1 MSKSSLSSVVSS
13 LVRASMGTAVSSS
26 ITDDDLDRHVAEL
39 ILREAKQKA
48 ESYGEVGIRAYLPT
62 APDPNAPRPNK
73 RFLSSIIKSTDD
85 HNKTIFRAQALAAQE
100 IKREKDERERRDRKA
115 RAEEAA
121 AAERMR
127 RRRPDH
133 DEHSWDSRR
142 ERDRRRDKDQIRE
155 KEKSSGR
162 RHKDDKDDDSHYRKR
177 SSRRRHQ
184 SRSASKEW
192 DTDAK
197 HRKSSRRSPS
207 PDRAS
212 SSDNRQHRRHR
223 RHDDDN
229 PQKKRRHTSRSTS
242 PRRNESPAQP
252 IPEISVS
259 RKRTRSVSL
268 SDDDY
273 GKTTKQA
280 RHLSRR
286 NTRSPSR
293 SSLTSPDDEAVE
305 FTEEVLPSFKGKSGA
320 SDEFSKPPP
329 RTLSPFPPPRRP
341 QHAVASSGSYHTVRS
356 PSLSPPPLPSARLP
370 SKMDKYFQDSYDPRL
385 DVTTLPVPNVPA
397 TGLVSDAEF
406 EGWDAM
412 LELIRQRREDKAE
425 KKRLERL
432 GISKD
437 KIDKKGTDSGVADR
451 WASGGDNIMD
461 IEYKKRGTV
470 REWDLGKEGF

>member
-1 MSKSSLSSVVSS
+1 MSKSSLSSVVSN
-13 LVRASMGTAVSSS
+13 LVRASMGTTVSSS
-26 ITDDDLDRHVAEL
+26 VTDDDLDRHVAEL

-85 HNKTIFRAQALAAQE
+85 HNKTILRAQALAAQE
-100 IKREKDERERRDRKA
+100 IKREKDEQERRDRKA
-115 RAEEAA
+115 RAEEAV

-133 DEHSWDSRR
+133 DEHSWDGRR
-142 ERDRRRDKDQIRE
+142 ERDRRRDRDRNRG

-162 RHKDDKDDDSHYRKR
+162 RHNHDNDNDSYHRNR
-177 SSRRRHQ
+177 SSTRRHQ
-184 SRSASKEW
+184 SRSASKER
-192 DTDAK
+192 DSDAK

-207 PDRAS
+207 PQRAS
-212 SSDNRQHRRHR
+212 SSDNRHQRRHR
-223 RHDDDN
+223 RYDDDN
-229 PQKKRRHTSRSTS
+229 SRKKRRHTSHSTS
-242 PRRNESPAQP
+242 LRRTESPAQP
-252 IPEISVS
+252 VPENTVS
-259 RKRTRSVSL
+259 RKRTRSASP
-268 SDDDY
+268 SDDDDR
-273 GKTTKQA
+273 TIIKQA

-286 NTRSPSR
+286 STRSPSR
-293 SSLTSPDDEAVE
+293 SSQTSPDDEAVD
-305 FTEEVLPSFKGKSGA
+305 FAEEIRPSFKGKTKA
-320 SDEFSKPPP
+320 LDEFPKPPP
-329 RTLSPFPPPRRP
+329 RTRSPSPPRRP
-341 QHAVASSGSYHTVRS
+341 QHAIASSGSYHVVRA
-356 PSLSPPPLPSARLP
+356 PSSSPPPLPPAQLP

-385 DVTTLPVPNVPA
+385 DVATLPVPNVPA
-397 TGLVSDAEF
+397 TGLVNDAEY

-425 KKRLERL
+425 KKRLERH

-437 KIDKKGTDSGVADR
+437 KTDKKGTDSGVADR

>member
-1 MSKSSLSSVVSS
+1 MSKSSLSSVVSN
-13 LVRASMGTAVSSS
+13 LVRASMGTAVSPS

-48 ESYGEVGIRAYLPT
+48 ESYGTLGIRAYLPT
-62 APDPNAPRPNK
+62 AW
-73 RFLSSIIKSTDD
+73 STDD
-85 HNKTIFRAQALAAQE
+85 HNKTILRAQALAAQE

-133 DEHSWDSRR
+133 DEHGWDGRR
-142 ERDRRRDKDQIRE
+142 ERDQRRDKDRDRG

-162 RHKDDKDDDSHYRKR
+162 HHKTNKDDDSYYRNR
-177 SSRRRHQ
+177 PSSRRHR
-184 SRSASKEW
+184 SRSASKER
-192 DTDAK
+192 DSDAK
-197 HRKSSRRSPS
+197 HRTSNRRSPPS
-207 PDRAS
+207 ERIS
-212 SSDNRQHRRHR
+212 SSDNRRHRRHR

-229 PQKKRRHTSRSTS
+229 SRRQRRHTSHSTS
-242 PRRNESPAQP
+242 PRRPESPTQP
-252 IPEISVS
+252 VPAIPVS

-268 SDDDY
+268 SDDDNR
-273 GKTTKQA
+273 KTKQT
-280 RHLSRR
+280 RYLSCRT
-286 NTRSPSR
+286 TRSPSR
-293 SSLTSPDDEAVE
+293 SSQTSPDDEAVE
-305 FTEEVLPSFKGKSGA
+305 FTEEVLSSFNGKAGA
-320 SDEFSKPPP
+320 SAEFTKPPP
-329 RTLSPFPPPRRP
+329 RTLSPSPPRRP
-341 QHAVASSGSYHTVRS
+341 RRAVASSGSHHNARS
-356 PSLSPPPLPSARLP
+356 PSSSPPPLPPAQLP
-370 SKMDKYFQDSYDPRL
+370 SKMDKYFQESYDPRL
-385 DVTTLPVPNVPA
+385 DVATLPVPNVPA

-437 KIDKKGTDSGVADR
+437 KVNKKDTDSGVADR

>member
-1 MSKSSLSSVVSS
+1 MSKSSLSSVVST

-85 HNKTIFRAQALAAQE
+85 HNKTILRAQALAAQE

-133 DEHSWDSRR
+133 DERSWDGRR
-142 ERDRRRDKDQIRE
+142 ERDRRSDRERNRD
-155 KEKSSGR
+155 KEKSSRR
-162 RHKDDKDDDSHYRKR
+162 RHRDDKDDGSYYRNR
-177 SSRRRHQ
+177 PSSRRHQ
-184 SRSASKEW
+184 SRSASKER
-192 DTDAK
+192 DSDVK
-197 HRKSSRRSPS
+197 HRKSSRRSQS

-212 SSDNRQHRRHR
+212 SSDNRQRRRHR
-223 RHDDDN
+223 RPEDD
-229 PQKKRRHTSRSTS
+229 KSRKRRRHTSRSPS
-242 PRRNESPAQP
+242 PRRTESPAQP
-252 IPEISVS
+252 IPEITVS
-259 RKRTRSVSL
+259 RKRTRSVSP
-268 SDDDY
+268 SDEDDR
-273 GKTTKQA
+273 KIIKQA

-293 SSLTSPDDEAVE
+293 SSQTSPDDDTVE
-305 FTEEVLPSFKGKSGA
+305 FTEEIRPSVKGKTKA
-320 SDEFSKPPP
+320 LDDFPKPSL
-329 RTLSPFPPPRRP
+329 RTRSPSPPPRRP
-341 QHAVASSGSYHTVRS
+341 QRTVASHHTVRS
-356 PSLSPPPLPSARLP
+356 PSSSPPPLPPSRLP

-385 DVTTLPVPNVPA
+385 DVATLPVPNVPA

-425 KKRLERL
+425 KKRLDRL

-437 KIDKKGTDSGVADR
+437 KTDKKGTDSGVADR

>member
-1 MSKSSLSSVVSS
+1 MPKSSLSSVVSN
-13 LVRASMGTAVSSS
+13 LVRASMGTTVSPS

-85 HNKTIFRAQALAAQE
+85 HNKTILRAQALAAQE
-100 IKREKDERERRDRKA
+100 IKREKDERERRDRRA

-133 DEHSWDSRR
+133 DELSWDSRR
-142 ERDRRRDKDQIRE
+142 ECDRRRDKDRNKG

-162 RHKDDKDDDSHYRKR
+162 HHKNDKDDDSYYRNR
-177 SSRRRHQ
+177 PSSRRHQ
-184 SRSASKEW
+184 SRSASKER
-192 DTDAK
+192 DSDVK
-197 HRKSSRRSPS
+197 HRKSSRRSLS
-207 PDRAS
+207 PKRAS

-223 RHDDDN
+223 RHDDNDSR
-229 PQKKRRHTSRSTS
+229 KKRRHTSRSTS
-242 PRRNESPAQP
+242 PCRTKSPAQP
-252 IPEISVS
+252 VSEIPVS

-268 SDDDY
+268 SNDDDR
-273 GKTTKQA
+273 KTTKQA

-293 SSLTSPDDEAVE
+293 SSQTSPDDEVVE
-305 FTEEVLPSFKGKSGA
+305 FTEEILPSFKGKAGA
-320 SDEFSKPPP
+320 PDEFCKLPP
-329 RTLSPFPPPRRP
+329 RTLSPSPPPRRP
-341 QHAVASSGSYHTVRS
+341 QHAVASSGCRS
-356 PSLSPPPLPSARLP
+356 PSLSPPPLPPTRLP

-385 DVTTLPVPNVPA
+385 DVATLPVPNVPA

-432 GISKD
+432 GISQD
-437 KIDKKGTDSGVADR
+437 KVNKKGTDSGVADR

>member
-1 MSKSSLSSVVSS
+1 MPKSSLSSVVSN
-13 LVRASMGTAVSSS
+13 LVRASMGTAVSPS

-85 HNKTIFRAQALAAQE
+85 HNKTILRAQALAAQE

-115 RAEEAA
+115 RAEEAV

-127 RRRPDH
+127 RRRHDH
-133 DEHSWDSRR
+133 DEHGWDSRR
-142 ERDRRRDKDQIRE
+142 ERDRRRDKERDRG
-155 KEKSSGR
+155 KEKSFGK
-162 RHKDDKDDDSHYRKR
+162 RHKDDKDDSYYRNR
-177 SSRRRHQ
+177 SSSRRHQ
-184 SRSASKEW
+184 SRSASKER
-192 DTDAK
+192 DSDAK
-197 HRKSSRRSPS
+197 HRKNGRRSPS
-207 PDRAS
+207 PERAS
-212 SSDNRQHRRHR
+212 SSDHQHRRHR
-223 RHDDDN
+223 RHDEDN
-229 PQKKRRHTSRSTS
+229 SQNKRRHTSRSTS
-242 PRRNESPAQP
+242 PRRTESRVQP
-252 IPEISVS
+252 VPELPVS
-259 RKRTRSVSL
+259 KKRTRSASL
-268 SDDDY
+268 SDNDCR
-273 GKTTKQA
+273 KTTKQA
-280 RHLSRR
+280 RHLTRR

-293 SSLTSPDDEAVE
+293 SSQTSPDDEAVE
-305 FTEEVLPSFKGKSGA
+305 FTEEILLSFNGKAGAPDKFRKASPHTLSPS
-320 SDEFSKPPP
+320 PPP
-329 RTLSPFPPPRRP
+329 RQP
-341 QHAVASSGSYHTVRS
+341 QYAVASSGSYHTVRS
-356 PSLSPPPLPSARLP
+356 PSSSPPPLPPTRLP

-385 DVTTLPVPNVPA
+385 DVATLPVPNVPA

-432 GISKD
+432 GISKH
-437 KIDKKGTDSGVADR
+437 KVDKKGTDSGIADR

>member
-1 MSKSSLSSVVSS
+1 MSKSSLSSVVSN
-13 LVRASMGTAVSSS
+13 LVRASMGTTVSPS

-85 HNKTIFRAQALAAQE
+85 HNKTILRAQARAAQE

-115 RAEEAA
+115 RAEEAV

-133 DEHSWDSRR
+133 DEHIWDSRR
-142 ERDRRRDKDQIRE
+142 ERDRRRDKDRSRG

-162 RHKDDKDDDSHYRKR
+162 HHKDDKDDDSHYRHR
-177 SSRRRHQ
+177 SSRRRNQ
-184 SRSASKEW
+184 SRSASKER
-192 DTDAK
+192 DSDAK
-197 HRKSSRRSPS
+197 HRKSSQRSPS
-207 PDRAS
+207 PMRAG

-229 PQKKRRHTSRSTS
+229 SRKKRRHTSRSTS
-242 PRRNESPAQP
+242 PRRAGSPPQP
-252 IPEISVS
+252 IPEIPVS

-268 SDDDY
+268 SNDDY
-273 GKTTKQA
+273 NKTNKQA

-286 NTRSPSR
+286 HTRSPSQ
-293 SSLTSPDDEAVE
+293 SSQTSPDDEAVE
-305 FTEEVLPSFKGKSGA
+305 FTEEIPPSPKYKAGA
-320 SDEFSKPPP
+320 PDRFPKPRP
-329 RTLSPFPPPRRP
+329 RTHSPSPPPRRP
-341 QHAVASSGSYHTVRS
+341 RHSVAPSGSHHTVRS
-356 PSLSPPPLPSARLP
+356 PSSSPPPLPPAQLP
-370 SKMDKYFQDSYDPRL
+370 SKMDKYFKDSYDPRL
-385 DVTTLPVPNVPA
+385 DVATLPVPNVPA
-397 TGLVSDAEF
+397 TGLISDAEF

-412 LELIRQRREDKAE
+412 LALIRQREEDKAE
-425 KKRLERL
+425 KKRLDRL

-437 KIDKKGTDSGVADR
+437 KVDKKGTDSGVADR
-451 WASGGDNIMD
+451 WASGDNIMD
-461 IEYKKRGTV
+461 IEYKKRGTI

>member
-1 MSKSSLSSVVSS
+1 MPKSSLSSVVSN
-13 LVRASMGTAVSSS
+13 LVRASMGATVSPS

-85 HNKTIFRAQALAAQE
+85 HNKTILRAQALAAQE

-142 ERDRRRDKDQIRE
+142 ERDRRRDKDRNKG

-162 RHKDDKDDDSHYRKR
+162 YHKNDKDDDSYHRNR
-177 SSRRRHQ
+177 PSSRRHQ
-184 SRSASKEW
+184 SRSASKER
-192 DTDAK
+192 DSDAK
-197 HRKSSRRSPS
+197 HRKSSRRSLS
-207 PDRAS
+207 PERAS
-212 SSDNRQHRRHR
+212 SSDIRQHRRHR
-223 RHDDDN
+223 RHDEDN
-229 PQKKRRHTSRSTS
+229 SRKKRHRTSRSTS
-242 PRRNESPAQP
+242 PRRTKSPAQP
-252 IPEISVS
+252 VAEIPVS

-268 SDDDY
+268 SDDDHR
-273 GKTTKQA
+273 KTTKQA

-293 SSLTSPDDEAVE
+293 SSQTSPDDEAVE
-305 FTEEVLPSFKGKSGA
+305 FAEEIPPSFKGKAGA
-320 SDEFSKPPP
+320 PDEFRKPPP
-329 RTLSPFPPPRRP
+329 RTLSPSPPSRRP
-341 QHAVASSGSYHTVRS
+341 QHAVASSGCRS
-356 PSLSPPPLPSARLP
+356 PSLSPPPLPPAQLP

-385 DVTTLPVPNVPA
+385 DVATLPVPNVPA

-437 KIDKKGTDSGVADR
+437 KVNKKGTDSGVADR

>member
-1 MSKSSLSSVVSS
+1 MSKSSLSSVVSN
-13 LVRASMGTAVSSS
+13 LVRASMGTAVSPS

-48 ESYGEVGIRAYLPT
+48 ESYGTVGIRAYLPP

-85 HNKTIFRAQALAAQE
+85 HNKTILRAQALAAQE
-100 IKREKDERERRDRKA
+100 IKREKDEQERRDRKA
-115 RAEEAA
+115 RAEEAV

-133 DEHSWDSRR
+133 DEHGWGIRR
-142 ERDRRRDKDQIRE
+142 ERDRRRDKDRNKG
-155 KEKSSGR
+155 KEKSPGR
-162 RHKDDKDDDSHYRKR
+162 HYKDDKDDDSHYRNRPSK
-177 SSRRRHQ
+177 RRHQ
-184 SRSASKEW
+184 SRSPSKERNS
-192 DTDAK
+192 DTK
-197 HRKSSRRSPS
+197 HRTSSRRSPS
-207 PDRAS
+207 SERAS
-212 SSDNRQHRRHR
+212 SFDHRQHIRRR

-229 PQKKRRHTSRSTS
+229 PRRKRRHTSRSTS
-242 PRRNESPAQP
+242 PRRTDSLAQP
-252 IPEISVS
+252 VPGIPVS
-259 RKRTRSVSL
+259 KKRTRSVSL
-268 SDDDY
+268 SDDDHR
-273 GKTTKQA
+273 KTTKQT

-286 NTRSPSR
+286 TTRSPSR
-293 SSLTSPDDEAVE
+293 SSQTSPDDEAVE
-305 FTEEVLPSFKGKSGA
+305 STGEILPSFKGQAGA
-320 SDEFSKPPP
+320 PNEFPKPPP
-329 RTLSPFPPPRRP
+329 RTFSPSPPPRRP
-341 QHAVASSGSYHTVRS
+341 QHAVTSSGSYHSVRS
-356 PSLSPPPLPSARLP
+356 PSSSPPPLPPARLP
-370 SKMDKYFQDSYDPRL
+370 SKMDKYFQESYDPRL
-385 DVTTLPVPNVPA
+385 DVTTLPVPTVPA

-437 KIDKKGTDSGVADR
+437 KANKKGADSEVADR